1 MSLLIEQFPC
11 RVQTIEVSFV
21 RSLIRLRL
29 ALELFD
35 EVKLA
40 VIVFVQNR
48 PIVEAET
55 TSDLL
60 LSRFLPKGTLRNAH
74 QITSWLIGALHIAE
88 LIEPWL
94 CLA

>member
-1 MSLLIEQFPC
+1 MSLLIEQFP
-11 RVQTIEVSFV
+11 RSIQTIEVGFV
-21 RSLIRLRL
+21 RSLIRFRF

-35 EVKLA
+35 EVELA
-40 VIVFVQNR
+40 VIVLVQNR

-60 LSRFLPKGTLRNAH
+60 LKLPLTKRTFHNSH
-74 QITSWLIGALHIAE
+74 QITSRLIGALHIAE
-88 LIEPWL
+88 LIKPGF